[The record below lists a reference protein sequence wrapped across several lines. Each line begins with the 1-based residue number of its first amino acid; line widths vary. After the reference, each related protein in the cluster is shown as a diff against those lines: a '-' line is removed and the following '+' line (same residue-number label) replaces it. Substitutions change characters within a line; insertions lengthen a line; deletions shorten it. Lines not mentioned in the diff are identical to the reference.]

1 MEFVYFWSKLHIQI
15 LFTKYSKTSSRWFD
29 ALKSFTG
36 ILFGIF
42 LNDNFPPIWPYSSI
56 FVKVANMEVDNVAD
70 KEVDKDKAGDV
81 ERCETEGEI
90 WRELSEMELD
100 DFSLSEEVW
109 SREASQFVVD
119 RAGED
124 VFWKAL

>member
-1 MEFVYFWSKLHIQI
+1 MQIPGSFDFQIVFAEVTSHLKINYIQI
-15 LFTKYSKTSSRWFD
+15 VIVEE
-29 ALKSFTG
+29 A
-36 ILFGIF
+36 FGLIGANMM
-42 LNDNFPPIWPYSSI
+42 LPDKAGD
-56 FVKVANMEVDNVAD
+56 VERCEGEVANMEVDNVAD
-70 KEVDKDKAGDV
+70 KEVDEDKAGDV

-100 DFSLSEEVW
+100 DFSLTEEVW

>member
-56 FVKVANMEVDNVAD
+56 FVKVANMEKDNVAD
-70 KEVDKDKAGDV
+70 KEVDKVAASSKL
-81 ERCETEGEI
+81 CEFIQGQLCVNNTYLLLAFNKYI
-90 WRELSEMELD
+90 K
-100 DFSLSEEVW
+100 DFFF
-109 SREASQFVVD
+109 AH
-119 RAGED
+119 
-124 VFWKAL
+124 

>member
-1 MEFVYFWSKLHIQI
+1 MQIPGSFDFQIVFAEDTSHLKINYIQI
-15 LFTKYSKTSSRWFD
+15 VIVEE
-29 ALKSFTG
+29 A
-36 ILFGIF
+36 FGLIG
-42 LNDNFPPIWPYSSI
+42 
-56 FVKVANMEVDNVAD
+56 ANMMLP
-70 KEVDKDKAGDV
+70 DKAGDV

>member
-70 KEVDKDKAGDV
+70 KEVDKVAARVADMVDDKNKINLV
-81 ERCETEGEI
+81 
-90 WRELSEMELD
+90 RELVTGSVNWAQT
-100 DFSLSEEVW
+100 F
-109 SREASQFVVD
+109 
-119 RAGED
+119 
-124 VFWKAL
+124 